1 MKKLLAIFLIV
12 AMLFFITPVSA
23 LHTAAATTDSD
34 STGAISFTEVSVSSA
49 ADLKSYVQRSG
60 NYKIKLIEN
69 LSDRIGKK
77 GDVTCECPEYWCLVG
92 SGVKAVDMNGYD
104 FSLYCDSKNSTSRNR
119 FGTTMFKIP
128 AGAEFVLND
137 RIGGGTLNY
146 NAMLKESYDNV
157 DMRNIFTVAGG
168 KLSVN
173 GGRIIAGR
181 RSDKHIIDLGY
192 AYLQVNGHAIVLQS
206 GEAIINGGR
215 IEGRGEVY
223 PTRCAAIY
231 QKGGKLTINDGE
243 ICGYGNA
250 DALQIAAGDIAVH
263 AGYFNVYKNDEEVYT
278 YKNTVSKA
286 EYGHAGI
293 PGKAFSEDPQLE
305 RTTVWR
311 HTRGEMS
318 AADVA
323 GGGVKDVS
331 NRVEVSPKNTTE
343 TAQYSF
349 DGNSWYDITAN
360 TVINWD
366 KQSNLKFRCF
376 DSRYFAQIQSYDYAT
391 HYYPWYGAAISL
403 TPAGEPVS
411 EDLSLMRNKVN
422 NDARTSYSY
431 SYAETAF
438 DLYDYKDGASAL
450 ENGKTYY
457 LQLSAEEYFR
467 GVKTYRRTVSPVN
480 SIRIKISQSVPVP
493 ELDIDY
499 DWTLRDDG
507 NLVITPKNDAVRSY
521 LDNLRATGEIGGYK
535 ASIGYYNKNGVKE
548 VYNFPDNTISF
559 WGRSDFKRG
568 ASDITL
574 SVAVYRGSVLQKT
587 FTKTRT
593 VIYPPEFTASK
604 TADSSNSIFFY
615 PSASDRSVTFTA
627 SADVASR
634 VFWVKNGSKITG
646 ATGVTYTV
654 NDAATQSG
662 WYSLGYTY
670 SGVDYYGLQE
680 IYVGMKEGTRSVSVS
695 KSSSTCSITSDT
707 STTPTFTVTASGSG
721 WSTIDRYRWEV
732 VSVPEG
738 MTGYAKYHNF
748 TTNKVTLA
756 EIFSKTNYATDFI
769 EGDYVL
775 QCHVRDTLGS
785 QQTGSP
791 VTVTVKRPPTGL
803 EIYCNGDD
811 VTGKFIA
818 FGTAQ
823 DTAVLE
829 VSMMPQNSVSTGT
842 TYFSSSDSSVCTVT
856 QGGVIQAKKDG
867 TASIVVTNGAIS
879 KTVKVYVPKTDYNLT
894 IPESYLKAEPGKVAY
909 QGTISVPS
917 NAGFT
922 AKLKWCS
929 KSGNGNYYNDMDEG
943 EKFQGEMIY
952 MPQVIIYPKNG
963 VVYPVEKEYRREMWD
978 FLYENINVT
987 VNGATYYSAANGY
1000 YSYMTQ
1006 EPLSEG
1012 DARYDYI
1019 YLYLDP
1025 TEKLVDLRDDYI
1037 SLAEYDVNIP
1047 APGQKPKALTGSNIM
1062 QLDAVSLTDG
1072 VGFSGDSLRVVTDVS
1087 TIKDNTSSND
1097 AVIDFPEGGAF
1108 EAGKTYRYTVWLSI
1122 DRNYRTPAGGVA
1134 RFTENASSYCSGLR
1148 TVTDAQ
1154 YTPYGMLVSYIYFTV
1169 EETDYIIGDVD
1180 GNGEVEVR
1188 DATWIQRK
1196 LTLMDIPFT
1205 FSSDRADADGSGD
1218 ITLMDATYIQRWLA
1232 HLKSNDNIGKLI

>member
-1 MKKLLAIFLIV
+1 MKKLFAIILTF
-12 AMLFFITPVSA
+12 AMLFAMAPLSA
-23 LHTAAATTDSD
+23 LNTAAATTASD
-34 STGAISFTEVSVSSA
+34 SAGAISFTEVSVSSA
-49 ADLKSYVQRSG
+49 ADLRSYLQRSG
-60 NYKIKLIEN
+60 NYKIKLIED

-77 GDVTCECPEYWCLVG
+77 GDVTCDCPEYWCLAG
-92 SGVKAVDMNGYD
+92 SGVKSVDMNGYD

-137 RIGGGTLNY
+137 SRGGGTLNY
-146 NAMLKESYDNV
+146 NAMLKESYDSV
-157 DMRNIFTVAGG
+157 DMRNIFTVNGG

-173 GGRIIAGR
+173 SGRIIAGR
-181 RSDKHIIDLGY
+181 RSDKRIIDLGY
-192 AYLQVNGHAIVLQS
+192 AYLQVNGHAIVLKS

-231 QKGGKLTINDGE
+231 QSGGKLTINDGE

-250 DALQIAAGDIAVH
+250 DALQIAGGDIAVH
-263 AGYFNVYKNDEEVYT
+263 AGYFNVYKNDEEAYT
-278 YKNTVSKA
+278 YKNTVCNA
-286 EYGHAGI
+286 AYGYAGI
-293 PGKAFSEDPQLE
+293 PGRAFSEDPQLE

-311 HTRGEMS
+311 NTRGEMS
-318 AADVA
+318 AVDVA

-331 NRVEVSPKNTTE
+331 NRVEVSPKNVTA

-349 DGNSWYDITAN
+349 DGNSWYDITAD

-376 DSRYFAQIQSYDYAT
+376 DSRYFAQIQSYDTAT
-391 HYYPWYGAAISL
+391 HYYPWYKAAVSL

-411 EDLSLMRNKVN
+411 EELSLMRNKVS

-438 DLYDYKDGASAL
+438 DLYDYKDGAAAL

-457 LQLSAEEYFR
+457 LQLSAEEYFK

-480 SIRIKISQSVPVP
+480 NIRIKITQPVPVP
-493 ELDIDY
+493 ELDVDF
-499 DWTLRDDG
+499 DWMLRYDG
-507 NLVITPKNDAVRSY
+507 NLVVTPKNDAVRSY
-521 LDNLRATGEIGGYK
+521 LDNLRATGAIGSYK
-535 ASIGYYNKNGVKE
+535 ASIGYYNKNGVKN
-548 VYNFPDNTISF
+548 VYNFSDNTISF
-559 WGRSDFKRG
+559 WGHSDIKRG

-574 SVAVYRGSVLQKT
+574 AVAVYRGSVLQNT

-593 VIYPPEFTASK
+593 VIYPPEFTANK
-604 TADSSNSIFFY
+604 TVDSSNAIYFY
-615 PSASDRSVTFTA
+615 PSATDRSVTFTA
-627 SADVASR
+627 AADVASR

-646 ATGVTYTV
+646 ATGKTYSV
-654 NDAATQSG
+654 SDAATQSG

-670 SGVDYYGLQE
+670 NGVDHYGLQE
-680 IYVGMKEGTRSVSVS
+680 IYVGMKEGTRSVSVT
-695 KSSSTCSITSDT
+695 KSSSTCTITSDT
-707 STTPTFTVTASGSG
+707 SVTPTFTVTTSGTG

-738 MTGYAKYHNF
+738 MTGYARYHNF
-748 TTNKVTLA
+748 TTNRVTLA

-775 QCHVRDTLGS
+775 QCHVRDTLGN

-803 EIYCNGDD
+803 AIYCNGDD

-818 FGTAQ
+818 FGTTH
-823 DTAVLE
+823 DTATLD
-829 VSMMPQNSVSTGT
+829 VSLLPQNSVSDST
-842 TYFSSSDSSVCTVT
+842 TYFSTSDSSVCTVT
-856 QGGVIQAKKDG
+856 QGGVIQAKKEG
-867 TASIVVTNGAIS
+867 TATITVTNGTVS
-879 KTVKVYVPKTDYNLT
+879 KTVTVYVPKTDYDLT
-894 IPESYLKAEPGKVAY
+894 IPAGYLKAEPGKVAY
-909 QGTISVPS
+909 QGAISVPS

-922 AKLKWCS
+922 AELKWCS
-929 KSGNGNYYNDMDEG
+929 KSAYGSYYNDMAEGDE
-943 EKFQGEMIY
+943 FRGEMIY
-952 MPQVIIYPKNG
+952 MPQVFIYPKNG
-963 VVYPVEKEYRREMWD
+963 VAYPVEKEYRREMWD

-987 VNGATYYSAANGY
+987 VNGETYYGAADGY

-1025 TEKLVDLRDDYI
+1025 TEKLVDLRDEYI

-1047 APGQKPKALTGSNIM
+1047 TPGQTPKALTDGNIM
-1062 QLDAVSLTDG
+1062 QLDVVSLTDG
-1072 VGFSGDSLRVVTDVS
+1072 VGFGGDSLRVVTDES
-1087 TIKDNTSSND
+1087 TIKDNSTSND
-1097 AVIDFPEGGAF
+1097 ATAEFPEGGAF

-1122 DRNYRTPAGGVA
+1122 DSDYRTPAGGVA
-1134 RFTENASSYCSGLR
+1134 RFTENASSYCSGMR
-1148 TVTDAQ
+1148 SVTGAQ
-1154 YTPYGMLVSYIYFTV
+1154 YAQYGMLVSYIYFTV
-1169 EETDYIIGDVD
+1169 EEPDYVVGDVNED
-1180 GNGEVEVR
+1180 GKINIRDVAAIQRYLANFGTLTLAQLMAADTDGDGSVTVD
-1188 DATWIQRK
+1188 DATWLQ
-1196 LTLMDIPFT
+1196 M
-1205 FSSDRADADGSGD
+1205 
-1218 ITLMDATYIQRWLA
+1218 YLA
-1232 HLKSNDNIGKLI
+1232 EYDVVLGKQS